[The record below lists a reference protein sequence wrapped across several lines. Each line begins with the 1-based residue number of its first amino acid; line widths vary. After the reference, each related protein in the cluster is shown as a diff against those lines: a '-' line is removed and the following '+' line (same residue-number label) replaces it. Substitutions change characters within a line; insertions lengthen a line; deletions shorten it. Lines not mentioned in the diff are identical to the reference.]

1 MRKDFLNRNPIVL
14 EIRARIAKQD
24 YTELKKKKKL
34 LCIKGNKYHNEEKTQ
49 KRGENLYQLFI

>member
-24 YTELKKKKKL
+24 YTELKKKKKASMHQRKQ
-34 LCIKGNKYHNEEKTQ
+34 IP
-49 KRGENLYQLFI
+49 